1 MQQEINDLWQNKTID
16 LETLE
21 SKIEKSRL
29 NLVLNYQNKQTG
41 DNLLI
46 YAARSGNLNL
56 IKLLNEKS
64 LYKNMS
70 FTNKDGKNALHEVL
84 IKRV

>member
-1 MQQEINDLWQNKTID
+1 MQQEINDLWQNRTID
-16 LETLE
+16 LERLE
-21 SKIEKSRL
+21 VIEKSRL

-56 IKLLNEKS
+56 IKLLNENS

-84 IKRV
+84 IKWV